1 MYHMKK
7 ILGVFVLASA
17 FILSGCSLS
26 QMIKKASEQ
35 NLTVTP
41 SPLEMHADTV
51 DFTMSALLPV
61 NMLKKGKVYTLKTTY
76 KYSDKS
82 LALPDIEFKY
92 EDYPNQKT
100 QQPQVSKKF
109 SFPYNEEMRRGDLV
123 IQGEASSP
131 NGKSKSTPEMPLAV
145 GVITTSEMVKDYH
158 YVAYAAH
165 GFSKEPEIQK
175 INVDFFFQQ
184 GRSNLRSSELKSDR
198 GNKFNAYIAEKNLTK
213 TVTIVGNH
221 SPEGSET
228 INTGLSNSR
237 AEVVKKEYIRRM
249 KRYDYKDMADS
260 INFVLKPIVQDWSMF
275 KKKLAASE
283 DFSNDEK
290 IAINDVIDNGG
301 GANFVETEKM
311 LKSKMPKVYKRLFD
325 KIYPDLRVAKTEIIQ
340 LIPKKTDEEIAALA
354 VLIREG
360 SAPTDT
366 LNEEE
371 LAYAATLT
379 ADLSEKEK
387 LYRAA
392 TKESDSWQSHNNL
405 GAALLERAKLEN
417 DMDAKMKMV
426 DDAITHFDISLN
438 KKQNPE
444 AYSNKG
450 LAELMKSENNYK
462 ALSMFTSGLQASP
475 SSVLSEGINAMKGVS
490 EIKVAK
496 YNDAV
501 NSFANAN
508 EDPVTVYNSALAQ
521 LLKKDFGTAKTEFDD
536 AIAADAGNAHAYYG
550 AAVTAARMGDA
561 DTMAKHL
568 AKSIELDS
576 SLRERAIN
584 DLEFEK
590 YFETDGFKNA
600 IK

>member
-1 MYHMKK
+1 MYQMKK
-7 ILGVFVLASA
+7 ILGVFIVSSA

-82 LALPDIEFKY
+82 LTLPDIDFKY

-100 QQPQVSKKF
+100 QQPQVSQKF

-123 IQGEASSP
+123 IQGVASSP

-145 GVITTSEMVKDYH
+145 GVITTSNLVKDYH
-158 YVAYAAH
+158 YVAYAEH

-175 INVDFFFQQ
+175 INVDFFFLQ
-184 GRSNLRSSELKSDR
+184 GRSNLRRSELRSDR
-198 GNKFNAYIAEKNLTK
+198 GDKFDAYIAEKNLTK
-213 TVTIVGNH
+213 TVTIVGHH

-228 INTGLSNSR
+228 INTELSNNR

-249 KRYDYKDMADS
+249 KRYDYKGKADS
-260 INFVLKPIVQDWSMF
+260 INFVLKPIYLDWTMF

-283 DFSNDEK
+283 AFSDDEK

-340 LIPKKTDEEIAALA
+340 LIPKKTDAEIAALA

-360 SAPTDT
+360 SAPADT

-379 ADLSEKEK
+379 PDLAEKEK

-405 GAALLERAKLEN
+405 GATLLERAKLEN
-417 DMDAKMKMV
+417 DEEAKMKLV
-426 DDAITHFDISLN
+426 DDAITQFDLSLN

-508 EDPVTVYNSALAQ
+508 NDPTTVYNSALSQ
-521 LLKKDFGTAKTEFDD
+521 LLKKDFGTAMTEFDD
-536 AIAADAGNAHAYYG
+536 AIAADANNAHAYYG
-550 AAVTAARMGDA
+550 AAVTAARMGNSDKM
-561 DTMAKHL
+561 TEHL
-568 AKSIELDS
+568 AKSIELES